1 MGAKEP
7 SDDADAPPAR
17 GASAG
22 PLGASSSFHKKPL
35 LMVDIDGVISLFGFA
50 GHTPWTG
57 HSGAVAERPR
67 AGYSPGEGQG
77 EVSRAGYSP
86 GEGQGEVSRAG
97 YSPGEGQGEVSYATI
112 DGIPHFLSR
121 AAAAHLLGLTADFD
135 LVWASGWE
143 EKAEEYLPRLLG
155 LPAGLPFLQFERG
168 VAGTGSSNAHW
179 KLSAIDEHAGSRPL
193 AWIDDSFN
201 DACHAW
207 ANTRPVPTLLIQ
219 TAPERGLTSRE
230 ASLLVTWARGLT
242 PPRAG
247 ARDWLAPGATP
258 RR

>member
-1 MGAKEP
+1 
-7 SDDADAPPAR
+7 
-17 GASAG
+17 
-22 PLGASSSFHKKPL
+22 
-35 LMVDIDGVISLFGFA
+35 MVDIDGVISLFGFA

-57 HSGAVAERPR
+57 HPGAVAE
-67 AGYSPGEGQG
+67 G
-77 EVSRAGYSP
+77 SRAGYSL
-86 GEGQGEVSRAG
+86 
-97 YSPGEGQGEVSYATI
+97 GEGQGEVSYATI

-155 LPAGLPFLQFERG
+155 LPAGLPFLHFERMTG
-168 VAGTGSSNAHW
+168 PPPARGTGSSNAHW
-179 KLSAIDEHAGSRPL
+179 KLAAIDEHAGSRPL

-207 ANTRPVPTLLIQ
+207 ANARPVPTLLIQ
-219 TAPERGLTSRE
+219 TAPERGLTPRE